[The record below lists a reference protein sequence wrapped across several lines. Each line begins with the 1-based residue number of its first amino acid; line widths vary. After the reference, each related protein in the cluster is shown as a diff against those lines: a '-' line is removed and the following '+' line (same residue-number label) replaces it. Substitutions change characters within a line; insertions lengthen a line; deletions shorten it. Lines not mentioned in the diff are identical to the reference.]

1 MDLTPPQQRAIAWE
15 NGPLLLIGAP
25 GSGKTEVLARRVARL
40 AADGPGPERVLVI
53 ASTRATAQRLTSR
66 VESLLDGPY
75 EELRIDTWEATAERL
90 LREHAEA
97 AGLDPFFGVV
107 GRAERLA
114 MLLDRFDELPMRKAG
129 EIRGNPAGLLARLL
143 ERIDALKAGS
153 DPAEPELARLCAAH
167 DKILADA
174 GAIDRGDL
182 FLILNRLL
190 DVRPDVREAIASR
203 FPQLIVDELEEA
215 SAGQRAVLAGLVA
228 AEAAQH
234 HVYAIERDD
243 TAWFNEVHAAGNVIA
258 LEQPFREALLRFW
271 RCTNERAQAQAVAR
285 DVEHLLA
292 TGTSPEEI
300 CLLIED
306 PGAKGG
312 PVAAAMEER
321 GIPFHL
327 SGPAALFQRC
337 LLYTSPSPRD

>member
-1 MDLTPPQQRAIAWE
+1 MRSCWIE
-15 NGPLLLIGAP
+15 
-25 GSGKTEVLARRVARL
+25 
-40 AADGPGPERVLVI
+40 
-53 ASTRATAQRLTSR
+53 
-66 VESLLDGPY
+66 
-75 EELRIDTWEATAERL
+75 TWEATAERL

-190 DVRPDVREAIASR
+190 DVRPDVREAIAAR
-203 FPQLIVDELEEA
+203 FPQRDGRRARGDERRPA
-215 SAGQRAVLAGLVA
+215 RGARRARGGGEL
-228 AEAAQH
+228 
-234 HVYAIERDD
+234 RSS
-243 TAWFNEVHAAGNVIA
+243 TSTRSRRRR
-258 LEQPFREALLRFW
+258 QP
-271 RCTNERAQAQAVAR
+271 
-285 DVEHLLA
+285 
-292 TGTSPEEI
+292 
-300 CLLIED
+300 
-306 PGAKGG
+306 PGSTRSI
-312 PVAAAMEER
+312 AAA
-321 GIPFHL
+321 
-327 SGPAALFQRC
+327 
-337 LLYTSPSPRD
+337 T